1 MPTIRGE
8 ERREKRRELR
18 GSGGFGG
25 PFGVESGRISALCG
39 FGGRLIAYVFV
50 GSVLYRLPISELFM
64 SVEKSGGS
72 SAREPWKVCRG
83 PANWFT
89 FRCPDGI
96 EVRQDQ
102 TVLELLWYV
111 ASAGSSLSQCEASSL
126 RSLMS
131 VVAWWN
137 ESEPADGLSKQSRSA
152 PDPTLLFP
160 RVSSVRVQRPLRM
173 ALANEVWSGK
183 SSCPVAVNWLSRMFS
198 RVRSYSWRLW
208 VFRQGHLTIVA
219 TTQSTAGEE
228 LSREQIMVCERLLM
242 TMEVAETPAWPPDV
256 FQQHVLALARQHYP
270 LLSATARGF
279 ALRLG
284 QSEISLSNLYRVY
297 LQQPEHF
304 RRIVLPGLTA
314 MVRLQE
320 LGPDQLAPAFSKV
333 QEKILPMLAPDD
345 EQCSDGRVR
354 QPWVGGLSI
363 GYVIDEADS
372 YRYIQER
379 MLGDWG
385 VSLDELHEVSLQNL
399 RTWSED
405 HPLEV
410 TVVGSEEQPRMLMP
424 VSPDAYNCSRVLDQG
439 FYSRLRG
446 MFGTQLVLG
455 MPNRDFFVAV
465 SLRQPDLIQHV
476 RDRVDEDFQTMRY
489 PLTRCLLL
497 LSPDGVSEFPDDTTL

>member
-1 MPTIRGE
+1 
-8 ERREKRRELR
+8 
-18 GSGGFGG
+18 
-25 PFGVESGRISALCG
+25 
-39 FGGRLIAYVFV
+39 
-50 GSVLYRLPISELFM
+50 M

-102 TVLELLWYV
+102 TVLELLWG
-111 ASAGSSLSQCEASSL
+111 ASSAGSSFSPGGAGGLQC
-126 RSLMS
+126 LMS

-137 ESEPADGLSKQSRSA
+137 EPDLGDNQSAPNRSA

-173 ALANEVWSGK
+173 SLSNEVWSGQ
-183 SSCPVAVNWLSRMFS
+183 SSRPAAGGWLSRIFARS
-198 RVRSYSWRLW
+198 RSYSWRLW
-208 VFRQGHLTIVA
+208 VFRQGCLTIVA
-219 TTQSTAGEE
+219 TTQSAAGEG
-228 LSREQIMVCERLLM
+228 LSREQITACERLLT
-242 TMEVAETPAWPPDV
+242 TMEVAETPAWPPEV
-256 FQQHVLALARQHYP
+256 FQKHVLALARQYYP
-270 LLSATARGF
+270 LLSATVRGF

-284 QSEISLSNLYRVY
+284 QSEIALSNLYRVY

-320 LGPDQLAPAFSKV
+320 LGPDQLAPPFSEV
-333 QEKILPMLAPDD
+333 QSKILPMLAPED

-354 QPWVGGLSI
+354 QPWVGGLAI
-363 GYVIDEADS
+363 GYVIDEDDS

-379 MLGDWG
+379 MLSDWG
-385 VSLDELHEVSLQNL
+385 VSLDELHDASLQNL
-399 RTWSED
+399 RAWSEE

-424 VSPDAYNCSRVLDQG
+424 VRPDAYNCSRVLDQG
-439 FYSRLRG
+439 FYSRLREL
-446 MFGTQLVLG
+446 FGSQLVLG

-476 RDRVDEDFQTMRY
+476 RDRVDADFQTMHH
-489 PLTRCLLL
+489 PLTRRLLL
-497 LSPDGVSEFPDDTTL
+497 LSPDGVSEFPDDTTLG